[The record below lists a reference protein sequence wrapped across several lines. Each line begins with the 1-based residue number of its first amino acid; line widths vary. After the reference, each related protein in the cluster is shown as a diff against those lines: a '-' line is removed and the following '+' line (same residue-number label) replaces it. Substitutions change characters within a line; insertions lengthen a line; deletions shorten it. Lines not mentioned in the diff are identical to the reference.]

1 MNMLFPTTMLFVK
14 SDDSSPDVFSSPKIS
29 DYFGGRL
36 DIQLKI

>member
-1 MNMLFPTTMLFVK
+1 MDMLFPTTILFVK

-29 DYFGGRL
+29 NHFGRKL